1 MRRTLMALLALC
13 VAGLAVPAFAGTG
26 GSSAAPASSHSC
38 AICNGTT
45 SNNWGTKTGS
55 QLARGAANAGGC
67 WLEMVN
73 QPMKE
78 HKAGGNMLVGVGK
91 GIGHTCLRLVKGAGE
106 IVTAPLPKAKDG
118 SQIATDCPMC
128 MWNT

>member
-1 MRRTLMALLALC
+1 MNRILIAFLVLGM
-13 VAGLAVPAFAGTG
+13 VATAVPAFAGD
-26 GSSAAPASSHSC
+26 GSSASPSSC
-38 AICNGTT
+38 AICSRTT

-55 QLARGAANAGGC
+55 QLARGMANTGGC
-67 WLEMVN
+67 WMEMVN

-78 HKAGGNMLVGVGK
+78 SKAGGNWLVGIGK
-91 GIGHTCLRLVKGAGE
+91 GVGHTFLRLVKGVGE

-128 MWNT
+128 MWQG